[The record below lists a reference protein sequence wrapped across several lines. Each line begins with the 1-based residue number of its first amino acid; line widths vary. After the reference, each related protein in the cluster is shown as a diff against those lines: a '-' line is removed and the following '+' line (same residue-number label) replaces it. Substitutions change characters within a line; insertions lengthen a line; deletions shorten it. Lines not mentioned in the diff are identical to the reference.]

1 VIRGASTTAVLAFDL
16 GTSRLKAGLVAHDG
30 SLLALASATYPT
42 RSDGPDRAEQDPAAW
57 WWAVT
62 STVRDLLAAEP
73 SAVAGIGA
81 ICAVG
86 QGPTCVAVDTAGE
99 PTRPAITWQDRRTTD
114 ETGAVAAATGLPPW
128 SNGILPAA
136 LWIERHEPAVSGR
149 TRAYLTSWEW
159 IARRL
164 AGVAASTLSAGE
176 VPPAPEVIG
185 PLGLPPAKVP
195 PPVFAGSV
203 VGPLRADIAFEL
215 GLRSGIPVVA
225 GLNDAFASC
234 LGAGLAEPGDAIDTG
249 GQSGGFAVC
258 TSSEPDVAGAWIA
271 PAPIDGLWL
280 VGGAM
285 SATGLALDWLAASVL
300 GGGFAVQ
307 SLLEEAAGVPPGAD
321 GVVFLP
327 YLAGERSPLW
337 DPKARGAFVGL
348 TSAHGRAHLVRAVLE
363 AAAFAV
369 RHVAEPIRAAG
380 YEVASVRVCGGN
392 ARSRLWNQV
401 KADVLGVPVLV
412 PAEPNTAVLGAAI
425 LGVVGMGATASPRA
439 AIDAMVRTSTRLEP
453 DPSTRAAY
461 DAGYA
466 IYRSLYPALRE
477 PMHALTALSDS
488 PDEARQPS

>member
-1 VIRGASTTAVLAFDL
+1 
-16 GTSRLKAGLVAHDG
+16 
-30 SLLALASATYPT
+30 
-42 RSDGPDRAEQDPAAW
+42 
-57 WWAVT
+57 VT
-62 STVRDLLAAEP
+62 STVRDLAAANP

-86 QGPTCVAVDTAGE
+86 QGPTCVAVDVSGE
-99 PTRPAITWQDRRTTD
+99 PTRPAITWQDRRTAD

-136 LWIERHEPAVSGR
+136 LWIERHEPGVAARS
-149 TRAYLTSWEW
+149 TAYLTSWEW
-159 IARRL
+159 IVRRL
-164 AGVAASTLSAGE
+164 TGVARSTLSAGE
-176 VPPAPEVIG
+176 VPAAPDVLG
-185 PLGLPPAKVP
+185 PLGLPSAKLP
-195 PPVFAGSV
+195 PHVSSGSV
-203 VGPLRADIAFEL
+203 VGALRLDVAHEL
-215 GLRSGIPVVA
+215 GIPSGTPVVA

-234 LGAGLAEPGDAIDTG
+234 LGAGLAEAGDAIDTG

-271 PAPIDGLWL
+271 PAPIEGLWL

-285 SATGLALDWLAASVL
+285 SATGLALDWLASSVL
-300 GGGFAVQ
+300 GGGVAVQ
-307 SLLEEAAGVPPGAD
+307 SLLEEAAAVPPGAE

-327 YLAGERSPLW
+327 YLVGERSPLW

-380 YEVASVRVCGGN
+380 YEVGSLRVCGGN
-392 ARSRLWNQV
+392 ARSRLWNQI

-412 PAEPNTAVLGAAI
+412 PAVPDTAVLGAAI
-425 LGVVGMGATASPRA
+425 LAAIGTGAMASPRA
-439 AIDAMVRTSTRLEP
+439 AIDSMVRTTTRLEP

-461 DAGYA
+461 DARYA
-466 IYRSLYPALRE
+466 VYRSLYPALRGS
-477 PMHALTALSDS
+477 MHALGES
-488 PDEARQPS
+488 PG